1 MNNSKITI
9 PLIVVLLLGNIFFA
23 WSFVNY
29 RTQNK
34 NLQNE
39 ITNQQK
45 NNEIMSFT
53 KLFISKVLN
62 GTGEVSFEDRLQL
75 ENMTKNINDKDI
87 IDSWQSFTKSKTPA
101 DVEKNF
107 YSLLQI
113 LLNKITI

>member
-9 PLIVVLLLGNIFFA
+9 PLVIILLLSNIFVSWFL
-23 WSFVNY
+23 FTYKIEN
-29 RTQNK
+29 NK
-34 NLQNE
+34 LRIE
-39 ITNQQK
+39 IENQQK

-101 DVEKNF
+101 D
-107 YSLLQI
+107 
-113 LLNKITI
+113 